1 MHKINSD
8 SELRAA
14 ITALEYRQ
22 VTEGKMLKA
31 EFNLAYESIKP
42 INFIRNTVKE
52 INRSSELKTD
62 LLTLAVGVGVGYLS
76 KILFK
81 RVTHQPLKKLLG
93 AALLFGVSKLISRHD
108 TYLMI
113 ESTPVETSL
122 FIES

>member
-8 SELRAA
+8 SALRAA
-14 ITALEYRQ
+14 ITALECRQ

-62 LLTLAVGVGVGYLS
+62 LITLAVGVGVGYLS

>member
-8 SELRAA
+8 SALRAA

-22 VTEGKMLKA
+22 VTEGKVLKA

-52 INRSSELKTD
+52 INRSSELKAD

-81 RVTHQPLKKLLG
+81 RVKHQPLKKLLG
-93 AALLFGVSKLISRHD
+93 AALLFGVSKLIARND
-108 TYLMI
+108 TCLMI
-113 ESTPVETSL
+113 ESTPDETSL

>member
-8 SELRAA
+8 SALRAA

-22 VTEGKMLKA
+22 VTEGKLLKT

-42 INFIRNTVKE
+42 INLIRNTIKE
-52 INRSSELKTD
+52 INRSSELKAD
-62 LLTLAVGVGVGYLS
+62 LITLAVGVGVGYLS
-76 KILFK
+76 KMLFK
-81 RVTHQPLKKLLG
+81 RVSNEPLKRLLG
-93 AALLFGVSKLISRHD
+93 TTLLFGVTKLISRHD

>member
-8 SELRAA
+8 SALRAA
-14 ITALEYRQ
+14 ITALESRQ
-22 VTEGKMLKA
+22 VVEGKMLKT

-42 INFIRNTVKE
+42 INLILNTVKE
-52 INRSSELKTD
+52 INRSSELKAD

-76 KILFK
+76 KMLFK

-93 AALLFGVSKLISRHD
+93 AALLFGVTKLISRHD

-113 ESTPVETSL
+113 ESTPDETSL
-122 FIES
+122 LIES